1 MSGVQQ
7 LVDCTSG
14 VPLGALGQLA
24 GQSGACQLNALRQ
37 GAGGFWKAQGDAPTT
52 LNSARQL
59 GVLYQSSF
67 GTIQSPAT
75 SVTVS
80 TANPNI
86 SILGTSLV
94 VKGAAGTSG
103 SAGGNITPGGIGG
116 AGGAAI
122 YCTSPTTA
130 FIRVGTGCYVIGGGG
145 GGGGGGG
152 AAASSSTPGGA
163 GGAGGAGI
171 NSSGPLVIYLN
182 GFVFGGSSG
191 GAGGTGTGKGA
202 SPSNLGGGGGGGG
215 WPNGNGGSSPSTGNP
230 GSNGPGSII
239 TTPPGGSGGAGGAAA
254 TNPMIRGNAGGAG
267 QGFLPGTTLAVQ
279 SPTSAL
285 WVITGGAHN

>member
-130 FIRVGTGCYVIGGGG
+130 FIRVGTGCYVIGGG